1 MIKYNLS
8 LDNALNHSGYAIF
21 QNNKLIKYGVIDASK
36 EQTAGQKFLYL
47 YNSLQSILDTFD
59 IVNIFFED
67 CQCQSNQQ
75 TYKILSEV
83 QGVITLFC
91 EQNNIGYKILSPS
104 HWRKVLKDKYGM
116 SWGRK
121 RVEQKQTAIDFI
133 QEHYKKE
140 VDSDTADAICIGCAA
155 NIEINKT
162 ESAF

>member
-1 MIKYNLS
+1 MRLLA
-8 LDNALNHSGYAIF
+8 LDQASRVTGVAIF
-21 QNNKLIKYGVIDASK
+21 DDDKLVKYG
-36 EQTAGQKFLYL
+36 
-47 YNSLQSILDTFD
+47 
-59 IVNIFFED
+59 IFEIK
-67 CQCQSNQQ
+67 SNQELGKRLTQ
-75 TYKILSEV
+75 FLENLDKLYTAYYFDAIAYEDIQLQMGNVETYRKLAYI
-83 QGVITLFC
+83 QAMIIFWC
-91 EQNNIGYKILSPS
+91 EKHEKNLYCLSPS

>member
-1 MIKYNLS
+1 MRLLA
-8 LDNALNHSGYAIF
+8 LDQASRVTGVAIF
-21 QNNKLIKYGVIDASK
+21 DDDKLIKYG
-36 EQTAGQKFLYL
+36 
-47 YNSLQSILDTFD
+47 
-59 IVNIFFED
+59 IFEIK
-67 CQCQSNQQ
+67 SNQELGKRLTQ
-75 TYKILSEV
+75 FLENLDKLYAAYHFDAVAYEDIQLQMGNVETYKKLAYIQAMIL
-83 QGVITLFC
+83 FWC
-91 EQNNIGYKILSPS
+91 EKHEKNLYCLSPS

-133 QEHYKKE
+133 QEHYEKE